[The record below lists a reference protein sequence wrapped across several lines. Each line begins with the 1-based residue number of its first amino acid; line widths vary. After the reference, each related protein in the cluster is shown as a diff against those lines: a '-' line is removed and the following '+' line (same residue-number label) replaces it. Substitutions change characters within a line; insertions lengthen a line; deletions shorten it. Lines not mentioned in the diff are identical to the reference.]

1 MHRATNEILRGKE
14 IWCANHLL
22 FKCQLF
28 DGARHETKTNKME
41 NIRRR
46 RDIRFIS
53 CDELTVVAFSFFKY
67 KRSAISRA
75 TRGKE
80 KRYLDSEGSCAPSSL
95 ARDFLF
101 SRAPPEAKAFRL
113 VKSVFSF

>member
-46 RDIRFIS
+46 RDIGFIS
-53 CDELTVVAFSFFKY
+53 CDELTVVAFSFLSIKAVRFPGPLEG
-67 KRSAISRA
+67 RR
-75 TRGKE
+75 
-80 KRYLDSEGSCAPSSL
+80 KRYLDSEGSCPPSSL